1 MALETERDYNR
12 DDGWRLAGL
21 DEVFREER
29 PIDDEF
35 FTILCGSV
43 GAVQELVRAALGD
56 DRVVVREAT
65 PQRKIR
71 NAGRRSVT
79 LDCECVLG
87 DGTPVDVEVQNRP
100 TDDDLG
106 RIQYHLSSM
115 RVQHTAPGT
124 AWSGVA
130 RPIVIYVC
138 DYDGLRGLGADGAS
152 VAVWDNVLQTS
163 DGALHLERAAREAVV
178 VNATWRDDSIKLCRL
193 MRLYTQTHSEEPASS
208 EEFPET
214 CEAINLV
221 KHTEQG
227 RQKMGSLLET
237 RMEALLEEKLEE
249 KKNEIERDMLSRL
262 YLSGDLSADKAAREC
277 RMGRDEFIEV
287 ARRYALEHPEEA
299 RGDGDAGR
307 DER

>member
-1 MALETERDYNR
+1 MAKLKKSYR
-12 DDGWRLAGL
+12 L
-21 DEVFREER
+21 DEDTVAR
-29 PIDDEF
+29 IDD
-35 FTILCGSV
+35 ISRRV

-56 DRVVVREAT
+56 DEVIVREAT
-65 PQRKIR
+65 PQRKIK

-163 DGALHLERAAREAVV
+163 DGALHLERAAREAVI

-221 KHTEQG
+221 RHTKQG
-227 RQKMGSLLET
+227 RQKMGSLLEMHMKGLLDET
-237 RMEALLEEKLEE
+237 RAETQ
-249 KKNEIERDMLSRL
+249 RDVLSRL
-262 YLSGDLSADKAAREC
+262 YLSGNLSAELAAREC
-277 RMGRDEFIEV
+277 RMGRDEFLEV

-299 RGDGDAGR
+299 RGDEDAGR